1 MYRTI
6 SPREGSW
13 FPSRS
18 RCRRMPGSIWFRR
31 RRARIRRSCTHSG
44 NGWSLP
50 PLLPPRA
57 NPEPVRFFSHR
68 TKDLRLVARLWHGT
82 LPGHTNRAPAG
93 RISAKGR
100 VEHGGDALMS
110 QPGSSE
116 TPQIKSRISA
126 ILRATSGNFLEQF
139 DFFLFGFYAQAIAK
153 AFFPAQNET
162 AALLNAFGVFW
173 LGALM
178 RPIGAVVLG
187 AYIDRIGRRQGLI
200 VTLAIMAV
208 GTVVIAF
215 CPTYATIGVAAPII
229 VLIGRLLQGFSAGVE
244 LGGVSVYLAEISTP
258 GNRGFYTS
266 FQSSSQQVAIF
277 VAAILGFVL
286 SEMMPADTVAAWG
299 WRIPFFIG
307 CLIIPFIFLLR
318 RTLEETPEFLKMKK
332 HPTASEVFAS
342 AVANWRIVI
351 LGMMIAVLTTTTFY
365 FVTVYTP
372 TFGKNVLKLSSAD
385 ALLVTVLVAVGNFIW
400 NPVGG
405 ALSDRVGRKPVL
417 LAIATLSLLTA
428 YPALHW
434 LVADPSFGKM
444 LTVEMMFSFYF
455 GVYSGTMLGALVE
468 IVPAH
473 VRTTCFSMAFAL
485 AAGLFGTFTPFA
497 STWLID
503 HTGDKAS
510 PGFWLMCA
518 AASGIV
524 AAIVIYRA
532 GAVERREAVAT

>member
-1 MYRTI
+1 
-6 SPREGSW
+6 
-13 FPSRS
+13 
-18 RCRRMPGSIWFRR
+18 
-31 RRARIRRSCTHSG
+31 
-44 NGWSLP
+44 
-50 PLLPPRA
+50 
-57 NPEPVRFFSHR
+57 
-68 TKDLRLVARLWHGT
+68 
-82 LPGHTNRAPAG
+82 
-93 RISAKGR
+93 
-100 VEHGGDALMS
+100 MS
-110 QPGSSE
+110 QTSTTQVPV
-116 TPQIKSRISA
+116 IKSRIGA

-139 DFFLFGFYAQAIAK
+139 DFFLFGFYASAIAK
-153 AFFPAQNET
+153 AFFPAQDET
-162 AALLNAFGVFW
+162 AALLNTFGVFW

-178 RPIGAVVLG
+178 RPVGAIFLG

-200 VTLAIMAV
+200 VTLAIMAI

-215 CPTYATIGVAAPII
+215 CPSYATIGVAAPVI

-244 LGGVSVYLAEISTP
+244 LGGVSVYLSEIATP

-277 VAAILGFVL
+277 VAAILGFLL
-286 SEMMPADTVAAWG
+286 SEAMPADTVAAWG

-307 CLIIPFIFLLR
+307 CLIIPLIFFLR
-318 RTLEETPEFLKMKK
+318 RTLEETPEFLAMKK
-332 HPTASEVFAS
+332 HPTGAEVFAS
-342 AVANWRIVI
+342 AMANWRIVI
-351 LGMMIAVLTTTTFY
+351 LGMMIAILTTTTFY

-405 ALSDRVGRKPVL
+405 ALSDRIGRKPVL

-444 LTVEMMFSFYF
+444 LAVEMMFSFYF

-473 VRTTCFSMAFAL
+473 VRTTCFSLAFAL
-485 AAGLFGTFTPFA
+485 AAALFGTFTPFA
-497 STWLID
+497 ATWLID
-503 HTGDKAS
+503 KTGDKAS
-510 PGFWLMCA
+510 PGFWLMFA
-518 AASGIV
+518 AVLGIIATLTV
-524 AAIVIYRA
+524 YRGGQTIA
-532 GAVERREAVAT
+532 TREAVPA